1 VSDNTAGL
9 RIEARSLTQW
19 VARDRVVLHDI
30 SLTIEPGEL
39 VAVLGASGA
48 GKTTLLD
55 ALAGIRPPK
64 AGTVRYDG
72 RPQTPTSGRDGE
84 FGYVPQDDIIH
95 RELPLGRTLRYA
107 AKLRLPAGTARSD
120 LVAVVAEVLGML
132 DLTDRA
138 GTPVGRLSGGERK
151 RASIAVELLTRP
163 RAFFADEP
171 TSGFDPALAVD
182 FVGQLRTI
190 ADTGSTV
197 VFTTHNPAD
206 VQPCD
211 KVVVLTPDGRL
222 AYVGSPDAAKRFFG
236 TDSITEIYRHLSDVD
251 SAGDWVEEF
260 AKSTPDGG
268 RAAARVDGAGE
279 PAAPKRPGPLGQWW
293 LLTRRNADLLS
304 SNRLTLAIL
313 LGCPVA
319 VLLMIVVLF
328 RPDAFDRAA
337 PSPNATAQI
346 CFWVAFGAFFFGLTY
361 GLLQIV
367 TETAVLRRERYVVLR
382 LGPYLLAKL
391 AVLLPLLAVVD
402 AAMLA
407 LLRGTDRLPDLDL
420 SRYGSLLVTMVL
432 ASAAALATGLLAS
445 AAVREANQATLAL
458 PMLCFPQVLFSGAIL
473 PVPVMAEV
481 GRWISYP
488 MSNRWTFEALG
499 HDTGLPALW
508 RTGASPLG
516 PPLLASFGDT
526 FDRAVGVDW
535 AILAGFTVASLAAAW
550 AILDSRLSTAA
561 AG

>member
-19 VARDRVVLHDI
+19 VGRDRVVLHDV

-55 ALAGIRPPK
+55 ALAGVRPPK
-64 AGTVRYDG
+64 AGTVRYG
-72 RPQTPTSGRDGE
+72 GKPQTPTSGRDGE

-120 LVAVVAEVLGML
+120 LTAIVDEALATL

-163 RAFFADEP
+163 RVLFADEP

-182 FVGQLRTI
+182 FVAQLRAI
-190 ADTGSTV
+190 ADIGSTV

-206 VQPCD
+206 VGPCD

-222 AYVGSPDAAKRFFG
+222 AYVGTPDAAKRFFG

-251 SAGDWVEEF
+251 SASDWVEEF
-260 AKSTPDGG
+260 AKSTPDGA
-268 RAAARVDGAGE
+268 RAASKADDADVPE
-279 PAAPKRPGPLGQWW
+279 PPKRPGPVGQWW
-293 LLTRRNADLLS
+293 LLTRRNADLLAG
-304 SNRLTLAIL
+304 NRLTLAIL
-313 LGCPVA
+313 LGCPLA

-328 RPDAFDRAA
+328 RPHAFDPAA

-346 CFWVAFGAFFFGLTY
+346 CFWVAFGTFFFGLTY

-382 LGPYLLAKL
+382 LGPYLLGKL

-407 LLRGTDRLPDLDL
+407 VLRGTDRLPALDV
-420 SRYGSLLVTMVL
+420 RTYGSLLVTMVF
-432 ASAAALATGLLAS
+432 ASAASLAIGLLAS
-445 AAVREANQATLAL
+445 AAVREAGQATLTL

-473 PVPVMAEV
+473 PVPVMAAV

-488 MSNRWTFEALG
+488 MSNRWAFEALG

-508 RTGASPLG
+508 STGRSPLG

-526 FDRAVGVDW
+526 FTRAVAVDW
-535 AILAGFTVASLAAAW
+535 AVLAGFTAVFLAAAW
-550 AILDSRLSTAA
+550 AVLDRRLSSAA